1 MTTNCYG
8 IINVFIALLYN
19 KKWNGIN
26 KKYNIQVILTLND
39 NILLRKCKHDKIN
52 LGLFDVTKITEF
64 INSVV
69 AFPVNSSL
77 IFDGKNQ
84 VIMAQGLSKSSE
96 NMTHQ
101 FFKGKRK
108 R

>member
-1 MTTNCYG
+1 ME
-8 IINVFIALLYN
+8 
-19 KKWNGIN
+19 KKD
-26 KKYNIQVILTLND
+26 NIQVILTLND
-39 NILLRKCKHDKIN
+39 NISLHECKHDKIN

-77 IFDGKNQ
+77 IFDGKNH

-96 NMTHQ
+96 NTTHQ

>member
-1 MTTNCYG
+1 MYTLHYFTTKNYTG
-8 IINVFIALLYN
+8 
-19 KKWNGIN
+19 WR

-39 NILLRKCKHDKIN
+39 NISNHECKHDKIN

-77 IFDGKNQ
+77 IFDGKN
-84 VIMAQGLSKSSE
+84 
-96 NMTHQ
+96 HPW
-101 FFKGKRK
+101 RK
-108 R
+108 V

>member
-1 MTTNCYG
+1 MD
-8 IINVFIALLYN
+8 
-19 KKWNGIN
+19 

-39 NILLRKCKHDKIN
+39 NILLHKWKHDKIN

-64 INSVV
+64 INSAV

-77 IFDGKNQ
+77 IFDGKSNNGARFKQ
-84 VIMAQGLSKSSE
+84 KFREHDTSI
-96 NMTHQ
+96 
-101 FFKGKRK
+101 FKGKRK